1 MAKEDNKTP
10 LGTVNPYDG
19 NTTPKTGE
27 QNTTGQAPNLWAN
40 GGGVLGNA
48 IGKVFGTPQTNT
60 PQTGGVVQNGNAVS
74 DGNTVSN
81 VGATSNGN
89 VVQNAGAAPN
99 GNVATEGKG
108 GNNVPTVTDVQ
119 NVGATTDGSK
129 VHTDNT
135 AQTGNE
141 VQNGSEAQTDGTVQS
156 GDKSTEGNAQED
168 GKQPELNDDEK
179 ALLAMQDAS
188 MEDYRKRYKQASDI
202 TQGVY
207 DYLNGGSDAEEE
219 PYKKKNEGKK
229 KLLALADALR
239 HIGNLFYVNKGATP
253 QQFNSPVLMQEQR
266 YQQEKAEREKKRA
279 SQAKVAMDK
288 AKMDAEAAYKGA
300 VLGMKQNDFMRNVYN
315 DNRRYGLDKD
325 KFAWQ
330 KDKDTQDIGLKKQG
344 LDLKAKGL
352 EETVRH
358 NKANEA
364 QGRERNAIARQRL
377 AIARAKEAREARD
390 AGPGSLGKGSR
401 KFVTP
406 QGVVYTL
413 SRNYLQ
419 PANIET
425 IYNKMKE
432 HGCLKKGSENTY
444 KFDSDLLE
452 QLGLGGAGGS
462 TAKKLSAILCSA
474 TDNPTAHY
482 WHWKLGTPLGYEYK
496 GGMSDELKAKL
507 VGTGTKAASKLK
519 PASKPVTKPK
529 PKKSANHQNGG
540 KKGNNRSNLV
550 I

>member
-60 PQTGGVVQNGNAVS
+60 PQTGNVVQNGNVA
-74 DGNTVSN
+74 
-81 VGATSNGN
+81 SNGN
-89 VVQNAGAAPN
+89 VVQNVGVTQNAGTTPN

-108 GNNVPTVTDVQ
+108 GNNVPTATDVQ

-129 VHTDNT
+129 VQTDNT

-141 VQNGSEAQTDGTVQS
+141 VQTVSEAQTDGTAQS
-156 GDKSTEGNAQED
+156 GDKSTKGNTQED
-168 GKQPELNDDEK
+168 VKQPELNDDEK
-179 ALLAMQDAS
+179 ALLAMQNAS

-253 QQFNSPVLMQEQR
+253 QQFNSPVVMQEQR

-279 SQAKVAMDK
+279 SQAKAAMDK
-288 AKMDAEAAYKGA
+288 AKMDAEAAYKDA

-401 KFVTP
+401 TFVTP
-406 QGVVYTL
+406 QGVVYSL
-413 SRNYLQ
+413 SKNFMQ
-419 PANIET
+419 GANIET

-452 QLGLGGAGGS
+452 QYGLGGLSGS

-482 WHWKLGTPLGYEYK
+482 WFWKLGSKVGYQYE

-507 VGTGTKAASKLK
+507 VGTGTKAASKPK
-519 PASKPVTKPK
+519 PASKPVSKSVTKPK

-540 KKGNNRSNLV
+540 RKGNNRSNLV

>member
-1 MAKEDNKTP
+1 MVKKENTQTP

-19 NTTPKTGE
+19 NTTPKDNVQSG
-27 QNTTGQAPNLWAN
+27 TTQAPNLWAN

-48 IGKVFGTPQTNT
+48 VNNVFGSPKTAMNT
-60 PQTGGVVQNGNAVS
+60 QANVQQTGNVVQNGNAVS
-74 DGNTVSN
+74 N
-81 VGATSNGN
+81 VGSASNGN
-89 VVQNAGAAPN
+89 VVQNAGATPNVGATPN
-99 GNVATEGKG
+99 GNAVAEGKD
-108 GNNVPTVTDVQ
+108 GNNVPTVTDV
-119 NVGATTDGSK
+119 K
-129 VHTDNT
+129 
-135 AQTGNE
+135 
-141 VQNGSEAQTDGTVQS
+141 NGSEAQNAATATEGNEVKS
-156 GDKSTEGNAQED
+156 VDKSTEGNPKED
-168 GKQPELNDDEK
+168 VKQPELNEDEQ
-179 ALLAMQDAS
+179 ALLAMQNAS

-219 PYKKKNEGKK
+219 PYKKKNESKK

-266 YQQEKAEREKKRA
+266 YQQEKAEREKNRA
-279 SQAKVAMDK
+279 LRTKTALDK
-288 AKMDAEAAYKGA
+288 AKMDADAAYKDA

-330 KDKDTQDIGLKKQG
+330 KDKDTQSLGLKKQ
-344 LDLKAKGL
+344 GL

-401 KFVTP
+401 SFVTP

-413 SRNYLQ
+413 SKNFMQ
-419 PANIET
+419 GANIET

-444 KFDSDLLE
+444 KFDSNLLE

-482 WHWKLGTPLGYEYK
+482 WFWKLGSKVGYQYE

-507 VGTGTKAASKLK
+507 VGTSTKATSKPK
-519 PASKPVTKPK
+519 PASKPVTKSVTKPVTKPK

-540 KKGNNRSNLV
+540 RKGNNRSNLV

>member
-60 PQTGGVVQNGNAVS
+60 PQTGNVVQNGNVA
-74 DGNTVSN
+74 
-81 VGATSNGN
+81 SNGN
-89 VVQNAGAAPN
+89 VVQNTGVTQNAGATPN

-119 NVGATTDGSK
+119 NVDTTTDGNVS
-129 VHTDNT
+129 
-135 AQTGNE
+135 QSGNE
-141 VQNGSEAQTDGTVQS
+141 VQNGSEAQTDGTAQN
-156 GDKSTEGNAQED
+156 GDKSTEGNTQED

-179 ALLAMQDAS
+179 ALLAMQNAS

-219 PYKKKNEGKK
+219 PYKKKNESKK

-279 SQAKVAMDK
+279 SQTKTALDK
-288 AKMDAEAAYKGA
+288 AKMDAEAAYKDA
-300 VLGMKQNDFMRNVYN
+300 VLGMKRNDFMRNVYN

-330 KDKDTQDIGLKKQG
+330 KDKDTQSLGLKKQ
-344 LDLKAKGL
+344 GL

-377 AIARAKEAREARD
+377 AIAKAKEAREARD

-401 KFVTP
+401 TFVTP

-507 VGTGTKAASKLK
+507 VGTGTKAASKPK
-519 PASKPVTKPK
+519 PASKPVSKSVSKSVTKPK

-540 KKGNNRSNLV
+540 RKGNNRSNLV

>member
-1 MAKEDNKTP
+1 MVKKENTQTP

-19 NTTPKTGE
+19 NTTPKDNVQSG
-27 QNTTGQAPNLWAN
+27 TTKAPNLWAN

-48 IGKVFGTPQTNT
+48 VNNVFGAPKTAVNT
-60 PQTGGVVQNGNAVS
+60 QSNVQQTGNVVQNGTAVP
-74 DGNTVSN
+74 N
-81 VGATSNGN
+81 VGSASNGN
-89 VVQNAGAAPN
+89 VVQNAGVTPNVGATPN
-99 GNVATEGKG
+99 GNAVAEGKD
-108 GNNVPTVTDVQ
+108 GNNVPTVTDVKNVSKAQ
-119 NVGATTDGSK
+119 NAVTT
-129 VHTDNT
+129 TE
-135 AQTGNE
+135 GNE
-141 VQNGSEAQTDGTVQS
+141 VQSV
-156 GDKSTEGNAQED
+156 DKSTEGNPQED
-168 GKQPELNDDEK
+168 VKQPELNDDEQ
-179 ALLAMQDAS
+179 ALLAMQNAS

-219 PYKKKNEGKK
+219 PYKKKNESKK

-279 SQAKVAMDK
+279 LQTKTALDK
-288 AKMDAEAAYKGA
+288 AKMDADAAYKDA

-330 KDKDTQDIGLKKQG
+330 KDKDTQSLGLKKQ
-344 LDLKAKGL
+344 GL

-401 KFVTP
+401 SFVTP

-413 SRNYLQ
+413 SKNFMQ
-419 PANIET
+419 GANIET

-452 QLGLGGAGGS
+452 QYGLGGLGGS

-482 WHWKLGTPLGYEYK
+482 WFWKLGSKVGYQYE

-507 VGTGTKAASKLK
+507 VGTGTKATIKPK
-519 PASKPVTKPK
+519 PASKPVSKSVSKSVTKPK

-540 KKGNNRSNLV
+540 RRGNNRSNLV

>member
-1 MAKEDNKTP
+1 MVKKENTQTP

-19 NTTPKTGE
+19 NTAPKDNVQSG
-27 QNTTGQAPNLWAN
+27 TTQTPNLWAN

-48 IGKVFGTPQTNT
+48 VNNVFGSHKTAVNT
-60 PQTGGVVQNGNAVS
+60 QSNVQQTGNVVQNGNAVS
-74 DGNTVSN
+74 N
-81 VGATSNGN
+81 VGSASNGN
-89 VVQNAGAAPN
+89 VVQNAGATPNVGATTN
-99 GNVATEGKG
+99 GNAVAEGKD
-108 GNNVPTVTDVQ
+108 GNNVPTVTDVK
-119 NVGATTDGSK
+119 NV
-129 VHTDNT
+129 
-135 AQTGNE
+135 
-141 VQNGSEAQTDGTVQS
+141 SEAQNAVTATKGNEVQS
-156 GDKSTEGNAQED
+156 GDKSTEGNPQED
-168 GKQPELNDDEK
+168 VKQPELNEDEQ
-179 ALLAMQDAS
+179 ALLAMQNAS

-219 PYKKKNEGKK
+219 PYKKKNESKK

-279 SQAKVAMDK
+279 LQTKTALDK
-288 AKMDAEAAYKGA
+288 AKMDADAAYKYA

-330 KDKDTQDIGLKKQG
+330 KDKDTQSLGLKKQ
-344 LDLKAKGL
+344 GL

-401 KFVTP
+401 SFVTP

-413 SRNYLQ
+413 SKNFMQ
-419 PANIET
+419 GANIET

-452 QLGLGGAGGS
+452 QYGLGGLGGS

-482 WHWKLGTPLGYEYK
+482 WFWKLGSKVGYQYE

-507 VGTGTKAASKLK
+507 VGTGTKAASKPK
-519 PASKPVTKPK
+519 PASKPVSKSVSKSVTKSK

-540 KKGNNRSNLV
+540 RKGNNRSNLV

>member
-1 MAKEDNKTP
+1 MVKKENTQTP

-19 NTTPKTGE
+19 NTTPKDNVQSG
-27 QNTTGQAPNLWAN
+27 TTKVPNLWAN

-48 IGKVFGTPQTNT
+48 VNKVFGAPQTAMNT
-60 PQTGGVVQNGNAVS
+60 QANVQQSGNVVQNGNAGS
-74 DGNTVSN
+74 
-81 VGATSNGN
+81 ASNGN
-89 VVQNAGAAPN
+89 VVQNAGATPN
-99 GNVATEGKG
+99 GNAVVE
-108 GNNVPTVTDVQ
+108 GNNVPTVT
-119 NVGATTDGSK
+119 G
-129 VHTDNT
+129 
-135 AQTGNE
+135 
-141 VQNGSEAQTDGTVQS
+141 VQNGSEAQNAVTTPDGNAV
-156 GDKSTEGNAQED
+156 GDKSTEVNQQED
-168 GKQPELNDDEK
+168 VKQPELNEDEQ
-179 ALLAMQDAS
+179 ALLAMQNAS

-219 PYKKKNEGKK
+219 PYKKKNESKK

-279 SQAKVAMDK
+279 LQTKTALDK
-288 AKMDAEAAYKGA
+288 AKMDAEAAYKDA

-330 KDKDTQDIGLKKQG
+330 KDKDTQSLGLKKQ
-344 LDLKAKGL
+344 GL

-401 KFVTP
+401 SFVTP

-413 SRNYLQ
+413 SKNFMQ
-419 PANIET
+419 GANIET

-444 KFDSDLLE
+444 KFDSELLE

-482 WHWKLGTPLGYEYK
+482 WFWKLGSKVGYQYE

-507 VGTGTKAASKLK
+507 VGTGTKSASKPK
-519 PASKPVTKPK
+519 PASKPVSKPVTKSVTKPK
-529 PKKSANHQNGG
+529 PKKSANNQNGG
-540 KKGNNRSNLV
+540 RKGNNRSKLV

>member
-48 IGKVFGTPQTNT
+48 VNNVFGTPQTNT
-60 PQTGGVVQNGNAVS
+60 PQTGNVVQNGNVA
-74 DGNTVSN
+74 
-81 VGATSNGN
+81 SNGN
-89 VVQNAGAAPN
+89 VVQNVGVTQNAGTTPN
-99 GNVATEGKG
+99 GNVVAEGKG

-119 NVGATTDGSK
+119 NGSETQNGNDVQNAGTTTG
-129 VHTDNT
+129 
-135 AQTGNE
+135 GNE
-141 VQNGSEAQTDGTVQS
+141 VQS
-156 GDKSTEGNAQED
+156 GDESTEGNPQED
-168 GKQPELNDDEK
+168 VKQPELNEDEK
-179 ALLAMQDAS
+179 ALLAMQNAS
-188 MEDYRKRYKQASDI
+188 LEDYRKRYKQASDI

-219 PYKKKNEGKK
+219 PYKKKNESKK

-253 QQFNSPVLMQEQR
+253 QQFNSPVVMQEQR

-279 SQAKVAMDK
+279 SQTKAALDK
-288 AKMDAEAAYKGA
+288 AKMDADAAYKDA

-315 DNRRYGLDKD
+315 DNRKYGLDKD

-330 KDKDTQDIGLKKQG
+330 KDKDTQSLGLKKQ
-344 LDLKAKGL
+344 GL

-401 KFVTP
+401 TFVTP
-406 QGVVYTL
+406 QGVVYSL
-413 SRNYLQ
+413 SKNFMQ
-419 PANIET
+419 GANIET

-452 QLGLGGAGGS
+452 QYGLGGLGGS

-482 WHWKLGTPLGYEYK
+482 WFWKLGSKVGYQYE

-507 VGTGTKAASKLK
+507 VGTGTTRKAASKPKPASK
-519 PASKPVTKPK
+519 PASKPVTKHNK
-529 PKKSANHQNGG
+529 PANHQSGG
-540 KKGNNRSNLV
+540 HKKNNRSNLV

>member
-1 MAKEDNKTP
+1 MVKKENTQTP

-19 NTTPKTGE
+19 NTTPKDNVQSG
-27 QNTTGQAPNLWAN
+27 TTQAPNLWAN
-40 GGGVLGNA
+40 GGSVLGNA
-48 IGKVFGTPQTNT
+48 VNNVFGAPKTAINT
-60 PQTGGVVQNGNAVS
+60 QANVQQTGNVVQNGNAVS
-74 DGNTVSN
+74 N
-81 VGATSNGN
+81 VGSASNEN
-89 VVQNAGAAPN
+89 VVQNAGATPNVGATPN
-99 GNVATEGKG
+99 GNAVAEGKD
-108 GNNVPTVTDVQ
+108 GNNVPTVTDVK
-119 NVGATTDGSK
+119 NV
-129 VHTDNT
+129 
-135 AQTGNE
+135 
-141 VQNGSEAQTDGTVQS
+141 SEAQNAVTATEGNEVQS
-156 GDKSTEGNAQED
+156 GDKSTEGNPQED
-168 GKQPELNDDEK
+168 VKQPELNEDEQ
-179 ALLAMQDAS
+179 ALLAMQNAS

-219 PYKKKNEGKK
+219 PYKKKNESKK

-279 SQAKVAMDK
+279 LMTKTALDK
-288 AKMDAEAAYKGA
+288 AKMDADAAYKDA

-330 KDKDTQDIGLKKQG
+330 KDKDTQSLGLKKQ
-344 LDLKAKGL
+344 GL

-377 AIARAKEAREARD
+377 AIAKAKEAREARD

-401 KFVTP
+401 SFVTP

-413 SRNYLQ
+413 SKNFMQ
-419 PANIET
+419 GANIET

-452 QLGLGGAGGS
+452 QYGLGGLGGS

-482 WHWKLGTPLGYEYK
+482 WFWKLGSKVGYQYE

-507 VGTGTKAASKLK
+507 VGTGTKAASKPK
-519 PASKPVTKPK
+519 PASKPVSKSVSKSVTKPK
-529 PKKSANHQNGG
+529 PKKSANHPNGG
-540 KKGNNRSNLV
+540 RQGHNRSNLV

>member
-1 MAKEDNKTP
+1 MVKKENTQTP

-19 NTTPKTGE
+19 NTTPKDNVQSG
-27 QNTTGQAPNLWAN
+27 TTQAPNLWAN
-40 GGGVLGNA
+40 GGSVLGNA
-48 IGKVFGTPQTNT
+48 VNNVFGAPQTSVNT
-60 PQTGGVVQNGNAVS
+60 QANVQQTGNVVQNGTA
-74 DGNTVSN
+74 VSN
-81 VGATSNGN
+81 VGSASNGN
-89 VVQNAGAAPN
+89 VVQNAGVTPNAGATPN
-99 GNVATEGKG
+99 GNAVAEGKD
-108 GNNVPTVTDVQ
+108 GNNVPTVTDSK
-119 NVGATTDGSK
+119 NGSK
-129 VHTDNT
+129 VQNAVT
-135 AQTGNE
+135 ATEGNE
-141 VQNGSEAQTDGTVQS
+141 VQS
-156 GDKSTEGNAQED
+156 GYKSNEGNPQED
-168 GKQPELNDDEK
+168 VKQPELNEDEQ
-179 ALLAMQDAS
+179 ALLAMQNAS

-219 PYKKKNEGKK
+219 PYKKKNESKK

-279 SQAKVAMDK
+279 LQTKTAMDK
-288 AKMDAEAAYKGA
+288 AKMDADAAYKDA

-330 KDKDTQDIGLKKQG
+330 KDKDTQSLGLKKQ
-344 LDLKAKGL
+344 GL

-401 KFVTP
+401 SFVTP

-413 SRNYLQ
+413 SKNFMQ
-419 PANIET
+419 GANIET

-452 QLGLGGAGGS
+452 QYGLGGLGGS

-482 WHWKLGTPLGYEYK
+482 WFWKLGSKLGYQYE

-507 VGTGTKAASKLK
+507 VGPGTKAASKPK
-519 PASKPVTKPK
+519 PASKPVSKSVSKSVTKPK

-540 KKGNNRSNLV
+540 RKGNNRSNLV

>member
-1 MAKEDNKTP
+1 MVKKENTQTP

-19 NTTPKTGE
+19 NTTPKDNVQSG
-27 QNTTGQAPNLWAN
+27 TTQAPNLWAN
-40 GGGVLGNA
+40 GGSALGNA
-48 IGKVFGTPQTNT
+48 ANNVFGAPQTAVNT
-60 PQTGGVVQNGNAVS
+60 QANVQQTGNVVQNGNAGS
-74 DGNTVSN
+74 
-81 VGATSNGN
+81 ASNGN
-89 VVQNAGAAPN
+89 VVQNAGATTNVGATPNVGATTN
-99 GNVATEGKG
+99 GNAVIEGKDV
-108 GNNVPTVTDVQ
+108 NNVPTVTDAKNGSEVQ
-119 NVGATTDGSK
+119 NAVTTTD
-129 VHTDNT
+129 
-135 AQTGNE
+135 GNE
-141 VQNGSEAQTDGTVQS
+141 VQT
-156 GDKSTEGNAQED
+156 GDKSTEGNPQED
-168 GKQPELNDDEK
+168 VKQPELNEDEQ
-179 ALLAMQDAS
+179 ALLAMQNAS

-219 PYKKKNEGKK
+219 PYKKKNESKK

-239 HIGNLFYVNKGATP
+239 HVGNLFYVNKGATP

-266 YQQEKAEREKKRA
+266 YQQEKAEREKQRA
-279 SQAKVAMDK
+279 SQTKAALDK
-288 AKMDAEAAYKGA
+288 AKMDADAAYKDA

-330 KDKDTQDIGLKKQG
+330 KDKDTQSLGLKKQ
-344 LDLKAKGL
+344 GL

-401 KFVTP
+401 SFVTP

-413 SRNYLQ
+413 SKNFMQ
-419 PANIET
+419 GANIET

-452 QLGLGGAGGS
+452 QYGLGGLGGS

-482 WHWKLGTPLGYEYK
+482 WFWKLGSKVGYQYE

-507 VGTGTKAASKLK
+507 VGTGTKAASTPK
-519 PASKPVTKPK
+519 PASKPVSKSVSKSVTKPK

-540 KKGNNRSNLV
+540 RKGNNRSNLV

>member
-40 GGGVLGNA
+40 GGVLGNA
-48 IGKVFGTPQTNT
+48 IGKVFGTPQTGN
-60 PQTGGVVQNGNAVS
+60 VVQNGNVA
-74 DGNTVSN
+74 
-81 VGATSNGN
+81 SNGN
-89 VVQNAGAAPN
+89 VVQNTGATQNAGATPN

-108 GNNVPTVTDVQ
+108 GNNVSTVTDVQ

-129 VHTDNT
+129 VQTDNT

-141 VQNGSEAQTDGTVQS
+141 VQNGSEAQTDGTAQN
-156 GDKSTEGNAQED
+156 GDKSTEGNTQED

-179 ALLAMQDAS
+179 ALLAMQNAS

-279 SQAKVAMDK
+279 SQAKAAMDK
-288 AKMDAEAAYKGA
+288 AKMDAKAAYDDA
-300 VLGMKQNDFMRNVYN
+300 VLGMKHNDFMRNVYN

-401 KFVTP
+401 TFVTP

-413 SRNYLQ
+413 SSNYMQ

-482 WHWKLGTPLGYEYK
+482 WHWKLGTPLGYEYE

-507 VGTGTKAASKLK
+507 VGTGTKAASKPK
-519 PASKPVTKPK
+519 PASKPVSKSVTKPK

-540 KKGNNRSNLV
+540 RKGNNRSNLV

>member
-1 MAKEDNKTP
+1 MVKKENTQTP

-19 NTTPKTGE
+19 NTTPKDNVQSG
-27 QNTTGQAPNLWAN
+27 TTQAPNLWAN
-40 GGGVLGNA
+40 GGSVLGNA
-48 IGKVFGTPQTNT
+48 VNNVFGAPQTAVNT
-60 PQTGGVVQNGNAVS
+60 QANVQQTGNVVQNGTA
-74 DGNTVSN
+74 VSN
-81 VGATSNGN
+81 VGSASNGN
-89 VVQNAGAAPN
+89 VVQNAGATPN
-99 GNVATEGKG
+99 GNAVAEGKD
-108 GNNVPTVTDVQ
+108 GNNVPTVTD
-119 NVGATTDGSK
+119 AK
-129 VHTDNT
+129 
-135 AQTGNE
+135 
-141 VQNGSEAQTDGTVQS
+141 NGSEAQNAVTTTEGNEVQS
-156 GDKSTEGNAQED
+156 GDKSTEGNPQED
-168 GKQPELNDDEK
+168 VKQPELNEDEQ
-179 ALLAMQDAS
+179 ALLAMQNAS

-219 PYKKKNEGKK
+219 PYKKKNESKK

-279 SQAKVAMDK
+279 SQTKAALDK
-288 AKMDAEAAYKGA
+288 AKMDAEAAYKDA

-330 KDKDTQDIGLKKQG
+330 KDKDTQSLGLKKQ
-344 LDLKAKGL
+344 GL

-377 AIARAKEAREARD
+377 AVAKAKEAREARD

-401 KFVTP
+401 SFVTP
-406 QGVVYTL
+406 HGVVYTL
-413 SRNYLQ
+413 SKNFMQ
-419 PANIET
+419 GANIET

-452 QLGLGGAGGS
+452 QYGLGGLGGS

-482 WHWKLGTPLGYEYK
+482 WFWKLGSKVGYQYE

-507 VGTGTKAASKLK
+507 VGTGTKAASKPK
-519 PASKPVTKPK
+519 PASKPVSKSVSKSVTKPK

-540 KKGNNRSNLV
+540 RKGNNRSNLV

>member
-1 MAKEDNKTP
+1 MVKKENTQTP

-19 NTTPKTGE
+19 NTTPKDNVQSG
-27 QNTTGQAPNLWAN
+27 TTQAPNLWAN
-40 GGGVLGNA
+40 GGSVLGNA
-48 IGKVFGTPQTNT
+48 VNNVFGAPQTAVNT
-60 PQTGGVVQNGNAVS
+60 QANVQQTGNVVQNGTA
-74 DGNTVSN
+74 VSN
-81 VGATSNGN
+81 VGSASNGN
-89 VVQNAGAAPN
+89 VVQNAGATPNVGATPN
-99 GNVATEGKG
+99 GNAVAEGKD
-108 GNNVPTVTDVQ
+108 GNNVPTVTD
-119 NVGATTDGSK
+119 AK
-129 VHTDNT
+129 
-135 AQTGNE
+135 
-141 VQNGSEAQTDGTVQS
+141 NGSEAQNAVTTTEGKKVQS
-156 GDKSTEGNAQED
+156 GNKSTEGNPQED
-168 GKQPELNDDEK
+168 VKQPELNEDEQ
-179 ALLAMQDAS
+179 ALLAMQNAS

-219 PYKKKNEGKK
+219 PYKKKNESKK

-279 SQAKVAMDK
+279 LRTKAALDK
-288 AKMDAEAAYKGA
+288 AKMDAEAAYKDA
-300 VLGMKQNDFMRNVYN
+300 VLGMKRNDFMRNVYN

-330 KDKDTQDIGLKKQG
+330 KNKDTQSLGLKKQ
-344 LDLKAKGL
+344 GL

-401 KFVTP
+401 TFVTP

-444 KFDSDLLE
+444 KFDSNLLE

-482 WHWKLGTPLGYEYK
+482 WHWKLGSPLGYEYK

-507 VGTGTKAASKLK
+507 VGTGTKAASKPK
-519 PASKPVTKPK
+519 PASKPVSKSVSKSVTKPK

-540 KKGNNRSNLV
+540 RKGNNRSNLV

>member
-1 MAKEDNKTP
+1 MVKKENTQTP

-19 NTTPKTGE
+19 NTTSKDNVQGG
-27 QNTTGQAPNLWAN
+27 TTQAPNLWAN
-40 GGGVLGNA
+40 GGSVLGNA
-48 IGKVFGTPQTNT
+48 VNNVFGAPKTAVNAQANVQ
-60 PQTGGVVQNGNAVS
+60 QTGNVVQNGNAVS
-74 DGNTVSN
+74 N
-81 VGATSNGN
+81 VGSASNGN
-89 VVQNAGAAPN
+89 VVQNAGATPNVGATTN
-99 GNVATEGKG
+99 GNAVAESKD
-108 GNNVPTVTDVQ
+108 GNNVPTVTDAKNVSKAQ
-119 NVGATTDGSK
+119 NAVTATE
-129 VHTDNT
+129 
-135 AQTGNE
+135 GNE
-141 VQNGSEAQTDGTVQS
+141 VQS
-156 GDKSTEGNAQED
+156 GGKSTEGNPQED
-168 GKQPELNDDEK
+168 VKQPELNDDEQ
-179 ALLAMQDAS
+179 ALLAMQNAS

-219 PYKKKNEGKK
+219 PYKKKNESKK

-279 SQAKVAMDK
+279 LQTKTAMDK
-288 AKMDAEAAYKGA
+288 AKMDADAAYKYA

-330 KDKDTQDIGLKKQG
+330 KDKDTQSLGLKKQ
-344 LDLKAKGL
+344 GL

-401 KFVTP
+401 SFVTP

-413 SRNYLQ
+413 SKNFMQ
-419 PANIET
+419 GANIET

-452 QLGLGGAGGS
+452 QYGLGGVGGS

-482 WHWKLGTPLGYEYK
+482 WFWKLGSKVGYQYE

-507 VGTGTKAASKLK
+507 VGTGTKAASKPK
-519 PASKPVTKPK
+519 PASKPVSKSVSKSVTKPK

-540 KKGNNRSNLV
+540 RKGNNRSNLV